1 VYNGTYSD
9 YRKRKYG
16 NSSAEFSGEHFVIYT
31 QNHDQIGNR
40 MLGDRLTKN
49 LSFEALK
56 LAAAA
61 MLLSRYVPMLFMGE
75 EYAEDAPFMYFV
87 SHSDPGLVEA
97 VRKGRK
103 EEFSAFAWMGVAPD
117 PQSEQ
122 TFLES
127 KLHWHKKDQGQGKA
141 MLEWYKKLIALRKAH
156 PSLHNPAA
164 ASVIVNL
171 VSGKVIAM
179 ERWQG
184 NSEYLLCLLNCS
196 NEEVT
201 VPFSGY
207 NGTWHKILD
216 ASDKYWGGNGNLLPP
231 IVKLTDEI
239 KLQPYNVA
247 LFQKQS

>member
-1 VYNGTYSD
+1 
-9 YRKRKYG
+9 
-16 NSSAEFSGEHFVIYT
+16 
-31 QNHDQIGNR
+31 
-40 MLGDRLTKN
+40 MLGDRLTKT

-56 LAAAA
+56 LAAAS
-61 MLLSRYVPMLFMGE
+61 MLLSPYVPMLFMGE

-103 EEFSAFAWMGVAPD
+103 EEFSAFSWMGEAPD
-117 PQSEQ
+117 PQSEK

-127 KLHWHKKDQGQGKA
+127 KLHWHKKDEGKGKL
-141 MLEWYKKLIALRKAH
+141 MLEWYKNLIALRKAH
-156 PSLHNPAA
+156 PSLHNPAKEA
-164 ASVIVNL
+164 IAVNV

-179 ERWQG
+179 QRWQE
-184 NSEYLLCLLNCS
+184 NSEYLICLLNCS
-196 NEEVT
+196 DEVVT
-201 VPFSGY
+201 VPFSDY

-216 ASDKYWGGNGNLLPP
+216 ASDKFWGGNGNLLPP
-231 IVKLTDEI
+231 IVNVTDEI